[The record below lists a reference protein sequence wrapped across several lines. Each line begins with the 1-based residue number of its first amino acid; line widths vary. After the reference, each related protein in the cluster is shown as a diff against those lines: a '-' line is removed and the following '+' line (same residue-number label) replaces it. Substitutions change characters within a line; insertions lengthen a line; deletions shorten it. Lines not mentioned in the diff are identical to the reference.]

1 MNVMKL
7 LYTRLYILF
16 LLLTA
21 GTTHAA
27 PNPPILHLGI
37 EQGLS
42 NNTVRCIIQDHYGFM
57 WFGTYDGL
65 NRYDGQ
71 NFKVFRNKFSDS
83 NSLVNNIITAIVEDD
98 HHFIWI
104 GTRQGLSRYNPL
116 LGNFT
121 SITYGQPAQKLNT
134 VIRSVSTDSSNNI
147 FIGTE
152 GLGLLLCRQGAT
164 NGAPVPL
171 ILNGTATTKYGVH
184 SLLTDASNRVWALV
198 QNKGLALYDR
208 KANQLR
214 LVNTEL
220 PGAFCFATDSKD
232 IWIGVGTT
240 VYAYNIA
247 SRQVTK
253 VFESASQSPEPGM
266 VLALMLTKDRQ
277 QLWISTETG
286 NIYTRNITTGQLTCI
301 KAGERRDE
309 LTGGAI
315 HTMYE
320 DKAAGKWIGT
330 LRGGI
335 NIIGL
340 QKSRFLTIR
349 REPGT
354 NNTLSGNV
362 ISSFYETPDSTLWIS
377 TDGNGLNR
385 WNRHANTFT
394 TYTHNPSDPH
404 SLADNFITSL
414 AGDNRRHVWVGTYNK
429 GIQRFDVATQQF
441 KHYACINPATGA
453 ENRVVFV
460 LYTDKDGQ
468 LWASTLRNTGIYG
481 ALYRYNPA
489 KDAFD
494 IFDDSL
500 SDLFA
505 LNEDSKGN
513 FWGGNLS
520 QLVKI
525 DKLDHKHQFYPIGHT
540 LRAIQEDESGH
551 LWIGTE
557 GGGLFLFD
565 QTKGAVIARYTTE
578 NGLCNDAVL
587 NMLDDHN
594 GNLWISTYNGLSKF
608 NMAART
614 FTNYY
619 QGDGLQSNQF
629 FYNAAQQLR
638 SGEMAFGGI
647 KGFSLFFP
655 KQIRSEHSQLNLV
668 LTDLSINNTPLEKNA
683 AFISKVTDDA
693 IQSIKV
699 PYNKA
704 VFSFSFTALEYISPR
719 RINYAYYM
727 EGWDK
732 GWNNAANMRSA
743 TYTHLNEGTYTFRV
757 KCTNAE
763 GVWNPQEIALSITVL
778 PPWYRSWWA
787 YLLYIALLSG
797 SVYMYFLYKMRQ
809 NRLKYEIRLAHVNA
823 QKERDLHEKKL
834 SFFTHVSH
842 EFRTPLTLIINP
854 IKEMLSADPEEERE
868 ELNTVYRNARRLI
881 SLVDQLLLFRKA
893 DSGAD
898 SLKVVQ
904 LDFAHICKEVYLCF
918 THQARLKK
926 IDYRFDCPDTPI
938 EMYVDREKI
947 EIVLFNLL
955 SNALK
960 FTPPGG
966 TVTFTVQETDSSVQ
980 VEVTDS
986 GCGIP
991 AEVGD
996 RLFHKFFQV
1005 KSEQSPAARGFGIGL
1020 YLVKHFM
1027 DRHSGMVTYDS
1038 KIGEGTRFRAV
1049 LLKGKAHFGQETIFT
1064 DIPEGSIFLR
1074 ELPEEDSAPEKK
1086 ETDLAT
1092 LVTEQQSILIIDDDQ
1107 ELRKYVAQ
1115 LFAGSFTILEAA
1127 NGEDGLKMA
1136 KDYLPDVIIS
1146 DITMQGLSGLE
1157 VCKAVK
1163 GTAALSHIP
1172 VILLTATTAS
1182 ESQLQGIESG
1192 ADDYITK
1199 PFEKEL
1205 LKARVLG
1212 MLRKRNTL
1220 QQYFYNEITLKKND
1234 LKVSVEYKEFLDR
1247 CIKIVENH
1255 LDDDKFSI
1263 RTLAREVGMS
1273 HSGLYKKVKSVSGQS
1288 INGFIRFIRL
1298 RKAAEIMISTEHNIG
1313 EIASQVGFNNIKYF
1327 RQHFN
1332 DLFGMNPS
1340 EYIKKFRRPFHNT
1353 HHVNIKGG
1361 K

>member
-1 MNVMKL
+1 MKL
-7 LYTRLYILF
+7 CTRLCILVLVLF
-16 LLLTA
+16 P
-21 GTTHAA
+21 GMSHAA

-71 NFKVFRNKFSDS
+71 GFKVFRNKLSDS
-83 NSLVNNIITAIVEDD
+83 NSLVNNIITAITEDR
-98 HHFIWI
+98 HHFLWI

-121 SITYGQPAQKLNT
+121 AINYGHPSQKLST
-134 VIRSVSTDSSNNI
+134 VIRSVSTDNNNDI

-152 GLGLLLCRQGAT
+152 GLGLLVCRQGAT
-164 NGAPVPL
+164 IATSIPLLLDGAST
-171 ILNGTATTKYGVH
+171 NKYGIH
-184 SLLTDASNRVWALV
+184 SILTDSENRIWALV
-198 QNKGLALYDR
+198 QNKGLALLDR
-208 KANQLR
+208 NTNQLK

-220 PGAFCFATDSKD
+220 PAATCFATNGKD
-232 IWIGVGTT
+232 IWIGAGTA
-240 VYAYNIA
+240 VYTYSTNAKQIIKA
-247 SRQVTK
+247 FDATTQL
-253 VFESASQSPEPGM
+253 PEPGL
-266 VLALMLTKDRQ
+266 VLALLFTKDHQ

-286 NIYTRNITTGQLTCI
+286 NIYTLDQHNKQVSLI
-301 KAGERRDE
+301 KAGEDRDE
-309 LTGGAI
+309 LSGGAI

-349 REPGT
+349 REPGN
-354 NNTLSGNV
+354 NNTISGNV
-362 ISSFYETPDSTLWIS
+362 VSSFYETPDSILWIS

-385 WNRHANTFT
+385 WNRHTNTFT
-394 TYTHNPSDPH
+394 SYTHHPKDPH
-404 SLADNFITSL
+404 SLIDNFITCL
-414 AGDNRRHVWVGTYNK
+414 EGDQQQHVWLGTYGK
-429 GIQRFDVATQQF
+429 GIQRFDINTQQF
-441 KHYACINPATGA
+441 KHYTCINPLTGA
-453 ENRVVFV
+453 ENKVVFV
-460 LYTDKDGQ
+460 LYTDKNGQ
-468 LWASTLRNTGIYG
+468 LWASTLRSTGIYG

-494 IFDDSL
+494 IFDDTL
-500 SDLFA
+500 SDLFS
-505 LNEDSKGN
+505 LYEDNQGN
-513 FWGGNLS
+513 FWGGNLT
-520 QLVKI
+520 QLVRI
-525 DKLDHKHQFYPIGHT
+525 DKLDHKHQFFPIGHT
-540 LRAIQEDESGH
+540 VRAIRDDNNGH

-565 QTKGAVIARYTTE
+565 KSKGAIIARYTTE
-578 NGLCNDAVL
+578 DGLCNDAVL

-629 FYNAAQQLR
+629 FYNAARILR

-655 KQIRSEHSQLNLV
+655 NQIRSEHRQLNLV
-668 LTDLSINNTPLEKNA
+668 LTDLSVNNSPLEKNA
-683 AFISKVTDDA
+683 AFITGVTDDA
-693 IQSIKV
+693 VQSIKV

-704 VFSFSFTALEYISPR
+704 VFSFSFTALEYTSPR

-732 GWNNAANMRSA
+732 GWNYTGNIRSA

-763 GVWNPQEIALSITVL
+763 GVWNPKEIALSITVL

-797 SVYMYFLYKMRQ
+797 SVYLYFLYKMRQ

-854 IKEMLSADPEEERE
+854 VKEMLSAGVEEGTEKE
-868 ELNTVYRNARRLI
+868 ELNIVYRNARRLL

-893 DSGAD
+893 DSEAD
-898 SLKVVQ
+898 TLKVVQ
-904 LDFAHICKEVYLCF
+904 LDFAHLCKEVYLCF
-918 THQARLKK
+918 VHQAKIKK
-926 IDYRFDCPDTPI
+926 IDYRFECPDTPI
-938 EMYVDREKI
+938 EMYVDREKT

-960 FTPPGG
+960 FTPSGG
-966 TVTFTVQETDSSVQ
+966 TVTFTVQETADSVQ
-980 VEVTDS
+980 VEVSDT

-996 RLFHKFFQV
+996 RLFHKFYQV
-1005 KSEQSPAARGFGIGL
+1005 KTGQSSSTGGFGIGL
-1020 YLVKHFM
+1020 YLVKHFV
-1027 DRHSGMVTYDS
+1027 DRHAGIITYES
-1038 KIGEGTRFRAV
+1038 KIGEGTRFRTV
-1049 LLKGKAHFGQETIFT
+1049 LLKGKAHFGHETIFT

-1074 ELPEEDSAPEKK
+1074 ELSEDNLPEKK
-1086 ETDLAT
+1086 EAGLAT
-1092 LVTEQQSILIIDDDQ
+1092 LVTERQSILIIDDDE
-1107 ELRKYVAQ
+1107 ELRKYVAL
-1115 LFAGSFTILEAA
+1115 LFADSFTILEAA
-1127 NGEDGLKMA
+1127 NGTDGLQLAM
-1136 KDYLPDVIIS
+1136 DSLPDVIIS
-1146 DITMQGLSGLE
+1146 DITMRGISGLE
-1157 VCKAVK
+1157 VCQAIKSN
-1163 GTAALSHIP
+1163 AALSHIP

-1182 ESQLQGIESG
+1182 ESHLKGIESG

-1255 LDDDKFSI
+1255 LDDDNFSI

-1298 RKAAEIMISTEHNIG
+1298 RKAAEIMISTEHNIS
-1313 EIASQVGFNNIKYF
+1313 EIASMVGFNNAKYF

-1340 EYIKKFRRPFHNT
+1340 EYVKKYRRPFHNT
-1353 HHVNIKGG
+1353 HHVNMKTG